1 MTLTFEVVLH
11 VRCRTLGSLLC
22 VVAESLDSRLVSGI
36 SVLLDRVQVQVWAHS

>member
-22 VVAESLDSRLVSGI
+22 VVAISLDSRLMSGI